1 MLELL
6 VGALSGVVGADL
18 NEWNGRIFDTYFM
31 RTILCFALSLS
42 HALLPFVSS
51 GYLGR

>member
-18 NEWNGRIFDTYFM
+18 KEWNGRIFDTYFM